1 MPSRIRS
8 PEPRL
13 PPGAHSR
20 AILWQM
26 NNNAGQQQACPVQCE
41 SPDDYFPNPIRGKG
55 IHYKGFAL
63 KDPHSPP
70 STLDLSQLEGHSGRE
85 RGAALSAE
93 WPGFQKQKSSL
104 RGAAWDA
111 PPD

>member
-1 MPSRIRS
+1 MRDSSRPALFSVRAQMITSLTQLGGKAFITRALLLRIR
-8 PEPRL
+8 
-13 PPGAHSR
+13 
-20 AILWQM
+20 IL
-26 NNNAGQQQACPVQCE
+26 
-41 SPDDYFPNPIRGKG
+41 
-55 IHYKGFAL
+55 
-63 KDPHSPP
+63 PP